1 MPTDP
6 AQISKYNEAN
16 FIQKYFL
23 NCLLLLKWPVVVV
36 VVVVVVV
43 SVKEKSRFSAK
54 MVLKHQS
61 QAVKIVILH
70 RRETIA
76 WNIT

>member
-36 VVVVVVV
+36 VVVV

-61 QAVKIVILH
+61 QAVKIVFLH